1 MDFTRPDSDSPAILR
16 PESARRWVLSLAAAT
31 LAVGSLAVA
40 APAEESPFSALTDVP
55 LPRLN
60 PQRVYATG
68 TVMSYVG
75 ADPIADLL
83 SQRLDDAHGSTQV
96 GDVDPPSVL
105 ETVVASR
112 AQSAANAPSTGN
124 SAGLRYA
131 IKFIDDGNYA
141 AATAASLAITDP
153 VEAKIVHWL
162 VAISGDPSV
171 SSQVIAESW
180 RRLADW
186 PGQALLQ
193 TRFEQALVRE
203 KPEPATVIRLMSGRK
218 PVTESG
224 AMLLT
229 RAYLAVGR
237 SKEAAAT
244 IGAYWRNERFEAE
257 AESRIRKEFGSLI
270 PAADYKA
277 RLDRLLYEE
286 QHAAAT
292 RNAKYLNANEMALA
306 AAVVAVDAEK
316 GALAALNA
324 VPAAKRKDPLYHY
337 ARARYLRDQDK
348 LEEAAAVLLAA
359 PRDQA
364 VIDGDAFWVERRIV
378 SRALLDKGDAKTAYK
393 LAATHAAESSAD
405 LAEAEFHAGW
415 YALEFLG
422 DPVTAR
428 KHFLEIERVSQM
440 PLSQSRAEYWLGRA
454 AERAGD
460 RNAATAHY
468 KKAGQFPTTF
478 YGQIALSRLGVK
490 QLPIAPPPRID
501 AAAKKRFQSHE
512 LVQVINKLEALNRGD
527 RNTIFLRVLADRLTD
542 PADIALLC
550 EMAEE
555 AGGHQFAL
563 QLGKQASYRNLPVH
577 ASAFPTSAI
586 PSAAKTGSVPK
597 PLVYAIARQESSFN
611 PAAVSGAGARG
622 LLQLMPATAKAM
634 AKSVG
639 VAFSQDRLTS
649 DPAYNAQLGAAFLAQ
664 LQESYRGSLI
674 MTFAAYNAGPSRVT
688 AWIKQYG
695 DPRDPNVDAVNWIER
710 IPFTETRNYVQR
722 VMENY
727 QVYRARLGTNALTVE
742 SDLKRGG

>member
-1 MDFTRPDSDSPAILR
+1 MELKTPKADSPKAPHR
-16 PESARRWVLSLAAAT
+16 TARRRWMLSVAAAT
-31 LAVGSLAVA
+31 LAVAAVAGA
-40 APAEESPFSALTDVP
+40 APAEEAPFDALTDIP

-60 PQRVYATG
+60 PQRVHTTG
-68 TVMSYVG
+68 AVMSYT
-75 ADPIADLL
+75 DPIADLL
-83 SQRLDDAHGSTQV
+83 VDRIDDAHGAAKT
-96 GDVDPPSVL
+96 GDVEPPTEL

-112 AQSAANAPSTGN
+112 AQAPTLRSTSSGN

-141 AATAASLAITDP
+141 AATAASYAITDP

-162 VAISGDPSV
+162 IVTSEDSSV
-171 SSQVIAESW
+171 SSEVIADTW
-180 RRLADW
+180 RRLSDW

-203 KPEPATVIRLMSGRK
+203 KPNSATVIRMMSGRQ
-218 PVTESG
+218 PITESG
-224 AMLLT
+224 TMLLT
-229 RAYLAVGR
+229 RAYLDVGR
-237 SKEAAAT
+237 TKDAAAT
-244 IGAYWRNERFEAE
+244 IGAYWRNERYEAE
-257 AESRIRKEFGSLI
+257 TEARIRKEFGKLI

-286 QHAAAT
+286 QHSAAT
-292 RNAKYLNANEMALA
+292 RNAKYLNADEIALT
-306 AAVVAVDAEK
+306 AAVVAVDIEK
-316 GALAALNA
+316 GASAALNA
-324 VPAAKRKDPLYHY
+324 VPAAKRNDPLYHY
-337 ARARYLRDQDK
+337 ARVRYLRDQDK
-348 LEEAAAVLLAA
+348 MEDAAAVLLAA
-359 PRDQA
+359 PRDPA

-393 LAATHAAESSAD
+393 LAATHSAETSAD
-405 LAEAEFHAGW
+405 IAEAEFHAGW

-422 DPVTAR
+422 DPNTAR
-428 KHFLEIERVSQM
+428 KHFLEIERVSEM

-460 RNAATAHY
+460 RNAAIAHY
-468 KKAGQFPTTF
+468 KNAGRFPTTF

-490 QLPIAPPPRID
+490 ELPIAPAPRID
-501 AAAKKRFQSHE
+501 AAAKQRFESHE
-512 LVQVINKLEALNRGD
+512 LVQVINKLDSLNRGD
-527 RNTIFLRVLADRLTD
+527 RNSLFLKVLADRLTD
-542 PADIALLC
+542 PAEIALLC

-555 AGGHQFAL
+555 EGGHPFAL
-563 QLGKQASYRNLPVH
+563 QLGKQASYRNLAVH
-577 ASAFPTSAI
+577 SSAFPTSAI
-586 PSAAKTGSVPK
+586 PSSAKTGAVEK
-597 PLVYAIARQESSFN
+597 PMVYAIARQESLFN
-611 PAAVSGAGARG
+611 PAAVSSAGARG

-649 DPAYNAQLGAAFLAQ
+649 DPAYNAQLGAAFLGK
-664 LQESYRGSLI
+664 LHESYGGSFI

-727 QVYRARLGTNALTVE
+727 QVYRARLGAKALTIE